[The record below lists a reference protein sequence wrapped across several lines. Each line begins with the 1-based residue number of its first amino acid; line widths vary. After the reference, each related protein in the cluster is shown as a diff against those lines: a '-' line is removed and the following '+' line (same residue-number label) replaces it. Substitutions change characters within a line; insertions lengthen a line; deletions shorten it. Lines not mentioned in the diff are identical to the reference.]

1 MEKYIEKNLLEN
13 NCDAIE
19 EVGYTRRFT
28 PDELN
33 QRKEELADVS
43 IAISDIEA
51 EKREADADFKYRRKP
66 HDERKAVLLE
76 QLKNKS
82 EFVSEKCYKFIFD
95 DERMAGFYNSDGEL
109 VSS

>member
-51 EKREADADFKYRRKP
+51 ERGKRTRILSTAGSRTTSERR
-66 HDERKAVLLE
+66 
-76 QLKNKS
+76 
-82 EFVSEKCYKFIFD
+82 Y
-95 DERMAGFYNSDGEL
+95 YW
-109 VSS
+109 SS